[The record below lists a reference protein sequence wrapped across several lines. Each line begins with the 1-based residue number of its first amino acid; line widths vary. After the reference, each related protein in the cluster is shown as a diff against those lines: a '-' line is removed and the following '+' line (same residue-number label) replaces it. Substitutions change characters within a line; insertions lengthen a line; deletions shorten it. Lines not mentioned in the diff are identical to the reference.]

1 MKSELLDDLV
11 AVNIK
16 YSAGARPLRTRAIA
30 QVAAKVLYMASP
42 DERMEANILAENI
55 GLVCGVDKVEISE
68 VEDAL
73 ALLEDLGL
81 VEKAT
86 VGWKL
91 SSKGTHEIEVDLNRS
106 RSVTDSVLDRHF
118 PKTIA
123 REELRAWFRDSCV
136 EFFGQYGTYWAASVC
151 RTPPKATPMPS
162 DWATIAKKTVA
173 EHSLTHHTGV
183 LTRGFG
189 GFLGSVD
196 ARDQEHKWDLGQA
209 MFASRLIAANI
220 GIDPITTKEIGDAM
234 VFLDTNVLLV
244 SVLEAHRYAPSI
256 KTLVESL
263 GTLNIQLT
271 LLPRTLMEYDQRVS
285 SARELTLRVVAR
297 YPLSI
302 VKKARDE
309 FTRTAIGRGCTS
321 MEDFERFFDEVGQTP
336 NMLDGKPITMCDN
349 EKVLRAADDGEGD
362 AELQS
367 QIADAWK
374 SARRNDK
381 KPNAVVHD
389 AALMSAVE
397 EARVQG
403 QRSWALTTDKT
414 MVALSIKRSGQYDI
428 PSWISFDALIQIFA
442 LDISGPNQKATDFA
456 GLMSAVLANE
466 VQPMLGTFETQDLA
480 WLLDIEERCAD
491 LGDEEVETCVMAVT
505 RARLSGKR
513 HDDPELQLAVQRAF
527 QGERLELASD
537 LSVSR
542 ADAKGLETQLKS
554 ERVRSQN
561 LRDELVTEKT
571 SRFRRE
577 AWKSFAWKSGLAV
590 LLGGGLIAA
599 GWLLADSSTSDDS
612 ILLRIGLPAALLVFG
627 ITAVSSTLW
636 RQGMRLRQSLRSAA
650 DRAKEEATNPI
661 H

>member
-1 MKSELLDDLV
+1 
-11 AVNIK
+11 
-16 YSAGARPLRTRAIA
+16 
-30 QVAAKVLYMASP
+30 
-42 DERMEANILAENI
+42 
-55 GLVCGVDKVEISE
+55 
-68 VEDAL
+68 
-73 ALLEDLGL
+73 
-81 VEKAT
+81 
-86 VGWKL
+86 
-91 SSKGTHEIEVDLNRS
+91 
-106 RSVTDSVLDRHF
+106 
-118 PKTIA
+118 
-123 REELRAWFRDSCV
+123 
-136 EFFGQYGTYWAASVC
+136 
-151 RTPPKATPMPS
+151 
-162 DWATIAKKTVA
+162 
-173 EHSLTHHTGV
+173 
-183 LTRGFG
+183 
-189 GFLGSVD
+189 
-196 ARDQEHKWDLGQA
+196 
-209 MFASRLIAANI
+209 
-220 GIDPITTKEIGDAM
+220 
-234 VFLDTNVLLV
+234 
-244 SVLEAHRYAPSI
+244 
-256 KTLVESL
+256 
-263 GTLNIQLT
+263 
-271 LLPRTLMEYDQRVS
+271 
-285 SARELTLRVVAR
+285 
-297 YPLSI
+297 
-302 VKKARDE
+302 
-309 FTRTAIGRGCTS
+309 

-381 KPNAVVHD
+381 RPNAVVHD

-397 EARVQG
+397 GARAQG

-442 LDISGPNQKATDFA
+442 LDISGPNQKAADFA

-491 LGDEEVETCVMAVT
+491 LGDEKVEACVMAVT

-599 GWLLADSSTSDDS
+599 SWLLADSSTSDDS

-650 DRAKEEATNPI
+650 DRAKDEATNPI